1 MENYTYL
8 TPIIYTPSEIATM
21 KADDE
26 RRRAMADTSQQGV
39 NSGLN
44 VANLGTWGSL
54 GFLLGNLGGNWY
66 QNYKAQRERNEIQDA
81 HDKAVTKAYSNALG
95 NYGQN
100 AWWNQIQNQ
109 NNQWWKTPQLP
120 NPNPQSNNY
129 AFEGNNY
136 QNAIN
141 SRVYNP
147 YDNNRNVYPNTLLNL
162 GS

>member
-8 TPIIYTPSEIATM
+8 TPIIYTPQEIAAM
-21 KADDE
+21 KAVDE
-26 RRRAMADTSQQGV
+26 RNQTQANVSQQGIT
-39 NSGLN
+39 SGLN

-66 QNYKAQRERNEIQDA
+66 QNYKARRERNEIQDA
-81 HDKAVTKAYSNALG
+81 HDEAVTKAYSNALG
-95 NYGQN
+95 NYGQSLIPQ
-100 AWWNQIQNQ
+100 AWRNQ

-120 NPNPQSNNY
+120 NPNPQPNNY